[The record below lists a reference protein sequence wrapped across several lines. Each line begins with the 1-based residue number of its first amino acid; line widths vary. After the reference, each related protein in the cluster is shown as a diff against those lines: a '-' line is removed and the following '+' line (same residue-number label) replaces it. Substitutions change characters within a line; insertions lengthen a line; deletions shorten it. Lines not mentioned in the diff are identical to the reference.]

1 MDRLIQKEIYA
12 YVAFWSR
19 ARLSA
24 VWTFSIDSRLGLRI
38 VIAHHAK
45 DCAAEKARE
54 TRHDD
59 PGVGSDCGSSVS

>member
-1 MDRLIQKEIYA
+1 M
-12 YVAFWSR
+12 SR
-19 ARLSA
+19 SGAARVYPQYGLSLLTA
-24 VWTFSIDSRLGLRI
+24 DSVYGI
-38 VIAHHAK
+38 VIPHHAK